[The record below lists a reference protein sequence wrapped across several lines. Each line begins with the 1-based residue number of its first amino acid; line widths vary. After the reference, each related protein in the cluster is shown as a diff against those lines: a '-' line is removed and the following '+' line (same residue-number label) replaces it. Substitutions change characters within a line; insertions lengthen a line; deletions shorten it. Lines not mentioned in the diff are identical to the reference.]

1 MVRIR
6 RCPRWTLVPVC
17 LALIKRTPALPRNLT
32 SSPSEN
38 GLPFNTK
45 PIPAAESGE
54 DKPLTL
60 KIRPLLVDG
69 RIKEFTFG
77 AAHEVTERIF
87 VVQRAFRVNDTLP
100 QEPALPLHWQWQRG
114 GWLLVD
120 RVTGRISAVNLLE
133 FDAAYSTVSWYRDYA
148 AYCGVSEDDKKI
160 YAIVAQIGRRK
171 PGVKWQVGVTK
182 GSGEIKSA
190 ADEQELRAPDSG
202 CNIAEWQRAPARV
215 TFAPNESLK
224 RTYAIHG
231 HAVDLLSDEGDDEE
245 ASKVAAK

>member
-6 RCPRWTLVPVC
+6 RCPRWILVPVC
-17 LALIKRTPALPRNLT
+17 LAFIDANA
-32 SSPSEN
+32 SAAA
-38 GLPFNTK
+38 K
-45 PIPAAESGE
+45 PHVIAFGKWTTVQYKADSAAESGE

-77 AAHEVTERIF
+77 APHEVTERIF

-133 FDAAYSTVSWYRDYA
+133 FDAVYSTVSWYRDYA
-148 AYCGVSEDDKKI
+148 AYCGVSDDDKKI

-171 PGVKWQVGVTK
+171 PVVKWQVGVTK
-182 GSGEIKSA
+182 RSEEIKSA

-202 CNIAEWQRAPARV
+202 CKIAEWQRAPARV
-215 TFAPNESLK
+215 TFAPNESSK
-224 RTYAIHG
+224 RTYVIHG

-245 ASKVAAK
+245 ASK